1 MLEDHVR
8 AKLREWVQDLLEQD
22 IAELLGR
29 ELPVNRP
36 VGPPPHP
43 RAGWTP
49 GLRPSSPWVDR
60 LGRY

>member
-22 IAELLGR
+22 ITELFGR
-29 ELPVNRP
+29 ELPLNRP
-36 VGPPPHP
+36 V
-43 RAGWTP
+43 RTACRLTR
-49 GLRPSSPWVDR
+49 GLRISSPLVAR